1 MIWFLLKKFVENM
14 DYLFPIPERIP
25 RGWEE
30 ISIRLPVWSI
40 MVIDREADDQM
51 KTRQEYM
58 SEIIL
63 KNIPE
68 E

>member
-1 MIWFLLKKFVENM
+1 M

-30 ISIRLPVWSI
+30 ISVRLPVWSI
-40 MVIDREADDQM
+40 IVIDREADDQM